1 MTRRKW
7 RTTVKAEDLFH
18 MGIVSDD
25 PSATREQLTALLGY
39 EWGPTIGGPT
49 AVTLTSG
56 EVTLEFACSYSI
68 STPRLEVVNTIPGT
82 FWEPVAGSGIHH
94 LGYWSDDVG
103 ADTEDLV
110 RGGYVVEATRS
121 AGGAPF
127 FAFLRGDNGIRM
139 ELVTRSAE
147 PMMQPCWAAQS

>member
-1 MTRRKW
+1 M
-7 RTTVKAEDLFH
+7 KAEDLFH

-49 AVTLTSG
+49 AVTLPSG

-127 FAFLRGDNGIRM
+127 FAFLRGDNGVRM